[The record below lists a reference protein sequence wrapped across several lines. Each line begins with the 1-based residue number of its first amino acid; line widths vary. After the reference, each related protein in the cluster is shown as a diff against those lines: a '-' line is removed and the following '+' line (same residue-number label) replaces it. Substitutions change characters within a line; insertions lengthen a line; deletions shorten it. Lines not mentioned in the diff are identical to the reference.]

1 MADTLSDIWW
11 LALSLL
17 LITIIERDN
26 IMNTA
31 NATWVNNFAIRQF
44 ISLALCDNSSIILR
58 FFYDRSITTSAIV
71 RFIKMC
77 TVKLGFPES
86 FVHLVV

>member
-31 NATWVNNFAIRQF
+31 NATWFNNFAIRQF
-44 ISLALCDNSSIILR
+44 ISLAVFSCLVADML
-58 FFYDRSITTSAIV
+58 RSIRACVSL
-71 RFIKMC
+71 RYC
-77 TVKLGFPES
+77 WP
-86 FVHLVV
+86 